1 MKSRCN
7 IVDITSCLL
16 PEYISV
22 SNIELIFK
30 KMSKYFRILKKCQ
43 DTSEFSNNVK
53 ILQNSQKLSKYFRI
67 LKKNVK
73 ILQNS
78 QKMSKYFRILKKC
91 QNTSEFSKDFYLIIY
106 YTLSYF
112 YYFFLRII
120 KMADKLQVSPEDKE
134 IFSYHISSV
143 KITHLL
149 IHI

>member
-67 LKKNVK
+67 LKK
-73 ILQNS
+73 
-78 QKMSKYFRILKKC
+78 MSKYFRILKRFLF
-91 QNTSEFSKDFYLIIY
+91 NNLLHTFLFL
-106 YTLSYF
+106 LL
-112 YYFFLRII
+112 FLRII

>member
-67 LKKNVK
+67 LKK
-73 ILQNS
+73 
-78 QKMSKYFRILKKC
+78 MSKYFRILKKC

-112 YYFFLRII
+112 YYFFLHII